1 MTATHA
7 NTPMKLVYFCARG
20 RAEPV
25 RLMLEFVGAPY
36 EYEGIPTEVW
46 PTPDGKQRFMASTP
60 LGQLPILQDGDFSLC
75 QSSAIYKYVA
85 RKVGLYGTNL
95 KEDARVD
102 EVAETAGD
110 ILFDIGTLFWD
121 PRFAER
127 RPEHRQTL
135 RKKLGQV
142 QDYFGRVA
150 ADPDHWILPDRY
162 TLADVRMAYALE
174 TVMPLHPGLV
184 EEFPRL
190 HAAMLKFFNTD
201 GVRQYVRSDRRC
213 RTYTVALAAFGGKPE
228 ETHQFTDD

>member
-213 RTYTVALAAFGGKPE
+213 RTYAVALAAFGGKPE